1 MAFFAHRRREISRL
15 FEKQSKRAVPIENRK
30 IRQLLRKIQKNS
42 RASLIGFNVK
52 VTLVQFRIIYF
63 FQFP

>member
-1 MAFFAHRRREISRL
+1 MAFFAHRRREILRL

-42 RASLIGFNVK
+42 RASLIGFNV
-52 VTLVQFRIIYF
+52 
-63 FQFP
+63 